1 MDPQASPGG
10 LASATLLAQRQEIAS
25 SVVALEFT
33 LQPHLAA
40 RYGAQAREKTLQ
52 DALYHLSFLAQ
63 ALALDK
69 PAFFSSYIAWAR
81 IVLAHRGVPVEI
93 LADHLRCMA
102 RVLVQHLP
110 REAADPAVAMIEGVI
125 GQLADMPE
133 DAAPCIDD
141 TNAHAGLAR
150 AYLDT
155 LLSGERHQAM
165 TQVRDALAAGV
176 SLKEIYLDVFAPAQ
190 REIGRLWQMNEI
202 TVAQEHYCSAA
213 TQLIMS
219 QASAPIFEGL
229 RSERKLVATCV
240 AGDLHEI
247 GPRMVADFFEMAGWR
262 TYYLGANVPTEAV
275 IQTVADTG
283 AGVLAV
289 SASIAFHVSA
299 VKQLI
304 DRVRADARCGAVQIL
319 VGGHPFNSDS
329 SLWQTVGADGHA
341 TDAKAAVALAARM
354 PALAT

>member
-1 MDPQASPGG
+1 MDAQVSPGR
-10 LASATLLAQRQEIAS
+10 LASAALLAQCHAIAS

-33 LQPHLAA
+33 LHPQLAA
-40 RYGAQAREKTLQ
+40 RYGAQARERTLQ
-52 DALYHLSFLAQ
+52 DALYHLSVLAQ
-63 ALALDK
+63 SLALDK

-81 IVLAHRGVPVEI
+81 IVLAHRGVPVDI
-93 LADHLRCMA
+93 LAEHMRCMA
-102 RVLVQHLP
+102 RVLAEQLP
-110 REAADPAVAMIEGVI
+110 PEAAEPAVAMIEAVI
-125 GQLADMPE
+125 AELAQMPE
-133 DAAPCIDD
+133 DAAPCMDD
-141 TNAHAGLAR
+141 TQAHAALAR
-150 AYLDT
+150 GYLDA
-155 LLSGERHQAM
+155 LLRGERHQAM

-176 SLKEIYLDVFAPAQ
+176 PLQEIYLDVFAPTQ

-219 QASAPIFEGL
+219 QASAPIFEGP

-262 TYYLGANVPTEAV
+262 TYYLGANVPTEAI
-275 IQTVADTG
+275 IQTLADTH
-283 AGVLAV
+283 ADVLAI

-304 DRVRADARCGAVQIL
+304 DRVRADARCGAVRII
-319 VGGHPFNSDS
+319 VGGHPFNADA
-329 SLWQTVGADGHA
+329 SLWREVGADGHA
-341 TDAKAAVALAARM
+341 IDAKAAVALAERV
-354 PALAT
+354 PVLAS